1 MRANTNM
8 NPVQAKKGV
17 FQKALDVVE
26 KVGNK
31 LPHPLTLFFFFS
43 LAIILISEIAAR
55 AGLQVTH
62 PGTGKVVAAVSL
74 MTAQGVR
81 DIITKAVTNFT
92 GFAPL
97 GTVLVAMLGVGVA
110 ESTGLISAALRKL
123 VLSAPA
129 RLITIIVVF
138 AGVMSNIASD
148 AGYVVLVPLGAL
160 VFMAFKRHP
169 LAGMA
174 AAFAGVSGGF
184 SANLILGTVDP
195 LLAGITQTSARL
207 VIPTYSVNAAANW
220 YFMAASTIVITIIG
234 SIVTEKIVEPRLGTY
249 KGKTEA
255 LEGLSSNEKRGLRAA
270 GIAVLLFSLVV
281 LYTILPIGY
290 MNLPGAGML
299 RHQERGTVIPSPFID
314 GLVPI
319 LMLGFLIPA
328 VAYGKVA
335 GTIKSEKD
343 IAGAMG
349 KAMASMGGY
358 IALAFMAAQFV
369 SYFNWTNL
377 GLIMAVKGADF
388 LKASGFAGL
397 PLIIGFIGVSAFINL
412 FIGSASA
419 KWNIMAPV
427 FVPMLILLGYTPELT
442 QVAYRIGDSV
452 TNIISP
458 LMSYFAV
465 IVAFGKKYDEDLG
478 IGTLISNMVPYSVA
492 FLVGWTILFVV
503 WYVLGLPLGPGAT
516 IFMP

>member
-1 MRANTNM
+1 M
-8 NPVQAKKGV
+8 QKKKGL
-17 FQKALDVVE
+17 FQKALDGIE
-26 KVGNK
+26 FVGNK
-31 LPHPLTLFFFFS
+31 LPHPLTMFFLFS
-43 LAIILISEIAAR
+43 VAIIVISEFASR
-55 AGLQVTH
+55 LGLSVVH
-62 PGTGKVVAAVSL
+62 PATGATINAVSL

-81 DIITKAVTNFT
+81 DIVTKAVTNFT

-160 VFMAFKRHP
+160 VFLAFKRHP

-184 SANLILGTVDP
+184 SANLVLGTIDP
-195 LLAGITQTSARL
+195 LLAGITQTAARL
-207 VIPTYSVNAAANW
+207 VLPEYAVHAAVNW
-220 YFMAASTIVITIIG
+220 YFMAASTVLITIVGAI
-234 SIVTEKIVEPRLGTY
+234 ITEKVVEPRLGTY
-249 KGKTEA
+249 KGTSDEK
-255 LEGLSSNEKRGLRAA
+255 LVGLSTAEKKGLKAA
-270 GIAVLLFSLVV
+270 IISSLIFGLIV
-281 LYTILPIGY
+281 LYTILPTTG
-290 MNLPGAGML
+290 MLSFLADAPGIGML
-299 RHQERGTVIPSPFID
+299 RHVKDGTLIPSPFID

-319 LMLGFLIPA
+319 LMLAFLIPA
-328 VAYGKVA
+328 IAYGKAA

-343 IAGAMG
+343 IANAMG

-358 IALAFMAAQFV
+358 IALAFVASQFV
-369 SYFNWTNL
+369 AYFNWTNL

-388 LKASGFAGL
+388 LKVSGFSGM
-397 PLIIGFIGVSAFINL
+397 PLILGFIGVAAFINL

-427 FVPMLILLGYTPELT
+427 FVPMLIFLGYSPELT

-465 IVAFGKKYDEDLG
+465 IVAFGKKYDDNLG
-478 IGTLISNMVPYSVA
+478 LGTLIATMVPYSIA
-492 FLVGWTILFVV
+492 FLVGWTILLMA
-503 WYVLGLPLGPGAT
+503 WYALGLPLGPGAGM
-516 IFMP
+516 FM